1 MKEAVKVVSQDT
13 FPINFLRLLQSL
25 HHLALSLS
33 LSPLGWEGRGI
44 FPLGN
49 NLTTNEDNPQSC
61 HELVEQQPTTDS
73 SVLTLDDVDG
83 DRVGLGLRGRAG
95 VVAGVGLGH
104 LGDEQP
110 RRPPPAL
117 RHHADPAP
125 AAQSRLGESR
135 DRVREGT
142 MHVLTWRGGN
152 QRGRRPCTR
161 GRWRAAAG
169 RPPSGR

>member
-135 DRVREGT
+135 DRETERTHV
-142 MHVLTWRGGN
+142 VLTWRGGSR
-152 QRGRRPCTR
+152 RGRRPCTR